1 MLVIGA
7 MVMLILAAVIEAFW
21 SPIQET
27 GIATK
32 VAFGALRW
40 VLLALYFARSG
51 RVETTEGGRRV

>member
-32 VAFGALRW
+32 VAFGALWW
-40 VLLALYFARSG
+40 VLLTLYFARSG
-51 RVETTEGGRRV
+51 RAEVTEGSRRV